1 VRAIVIVVMLAPK
14 QMPAGSAPRNSPTTL
29 RVDSRSASQASA
41 AAKYPPVFAFEPVVA
56 HSVIALIATSTICVP
71 AGPSNRDQPSR
82 KPGKW
87 RRRDLLCAF
96 CNFCESLCG
105 FSNWLDVALIKIANL
120 DAVRESNS
128 VSQPVETVSEDYFS
142 FGADGHAV
150 KFNRRSHCVAHTQ
163 I

>member
-1 VRAIVIVVMLAPK
+1 MSYCHLTSAGINFLNGFGPQPATLIRNRIANASCISTCSAPESSQAIRHGETFASWSNRVPTILSPGFKVRAIARVSAIVIVVMLAPK

-87 RRRDLLCAF
+87 
-96 CNFCESLCG
+96 
-105 FSNWLDVALIKIANL
+105 
-120 DAVRESNS
+120 
-128 VSQPVETVSEDYFS
+128 
-142 FGADGHAV
+142 
-150 KFNRRSHCVAHTQ
+150 
-163 I
+163 